1 MFFKLFL
8 LFAVIPVIEIAIL
21 VKVGTIIGALPT
33 ILLVI
38 ATAAIGAYLVRLEG
52 LSIMTRIQKNRSE
65 GIFPAEEL
73 MDGALVLVAGAVLL
87 TPGLITDCLGFLL
100 VFPPTR
106 RFFKGFASS
115 FVKGRM
121 VIGKP
126 GGSTSGF
133 GGGFGSYG
141 GPGGGPGFGGFG
153 GAGTGGSPGSRS
165 TRRSVPSYDVEA
177 EVVDEEGDDDSDDTT
192 ATESE
197 WENPNDE
204 GKKGGR

>member
-38 ATAAIGAYLVRLEG
+38 ATAAIGAYLVRMEG
-52 LSIMTRIQKNRSE
+52 LSIMTRIQKNLSQ
-65 GIFPAEEL
+65 GVFPAEEL

-87 TPGLITDCLGFLL
+87 TPGIITDCLGFLL

-106 RFFKGFASS
+106 QLFKGVARS

-121 VIGKP
+121 VMTGGGK
-126 GGSTSGF
+126 SGF
-133 GGGFGSYG
+133 GGGFGGFGG
-141 GPGGGPGFGGFG
+141 GPSGGPGFGGFG

-165 TRRSVPSYDVEA
+165 SRRSVPSYDVEA
-177 EVVDEEGDDDSDDTT
+177 EVVDEENNDDSGDTT
-192 ATESE
+192 AEGE
-197 WENPNDE
+197 WENPP
-204 GKKGGR
+204 KKGK